1 VQRPTFELLIN
12 YISGWNGDKTMNK
25 YIYVKDSE
33 GFVTKKQESQI
44 EADEKIISKE
54 EFEQISGIDYYK
66 KTFGRG
72 GARKGAGRK
81 KEYVAKKRETFDI
94 EEADIVSLKEYAKQ
108 RKISKNKALH
118 EAIANLTRQE
128 A

>member
-1 VQRPTFELLIN
+1 
-12 YISGWNGDKTMNK
+12 MNK

-33 GFVTKKQESQI
+33 GFVTKKLSSQI
-44 EADEKIISKE
+44 EADETIISKE
-54 EFEQISGIDYYK
+54 EFEQISGVDYYK

-72 GARKGAGRK
+72 GARQGAGRK
-81 KEYVAKKRETFDI
+81 KEYTAKKRETFDL
-94 EEADIVSLKEYAKQ
+94 EEADIISLKEYAKQ

>member
-1 VQRPTFELLIN
+1 
-12 YISGWNGDKTMNK
+12 MNK

-33 GFVTKKQESQI
+33 GFVTKKLNSQI
-44 EADEKIISKE
+44 EPDDNIISKE
-54 EFEQISGIDYYK
+54 EFEQISGIDYYN

-72 GARKGAGRK
+72 GARQGAGRK
-81 KEYVAKKRETFDI
+81 KEYVAKKRETFDL
-94 EEADIVSLKEYAKQ
+94 EEADIISLNEYAKS

-118 EAIANLTRQE
+118 EAIASLTRQE

>member
-1 VQRPTFELLIN
+1 
-12 YISGWNGDKTMNK
+12 MNK

-33 GFVTKKQESQI
+33 GFVTKKLEAQV
-44 EADEKIISKE
+44 EADETIISKD
-54 EFEQISGIDYYK
+54 EFGQISGVDYYK

-72 GARKGAGRK
+72 GARQGSGRK
-81 KEYVAKKRETFDI
+81 KEYITKKRETFDI
-94 EEADIVSLKEYAKQ
+94 EEADIISLKEYAKQ

-118 EAIANLTRQE
+118 EAIANLTRQQ